1 MQTAMIAIQEAEI
14 KDPEV
19 IQDSEQQSLPLQG
32 PAIESTCTLF
42 TPEEMEDNKM
52 NNLEEVIASCL
63 KEAK

>member
-1 MQTAMIAIQEAEI
+1 MQIATIAIQEAEI
-14 KDPEV
+14 KDPEA
-19 IQDSEQQSLPLQG
+19 IQDSEQQSLPSQG
-32 PAIESTCTLF
+32 PAIESTYTLF

>member
-1 MQTAMIAIQEAEI
+1 MQTATIVIQEAEI
-14 KDPEV
+14 KDPEA
-19 IQDSEQQSLPLQG
+19 IWDLEQQSLPSQG
-32 PAIESTCTLF
+32 PTIESTCTLF